1 MLRIAEASALTT
13 PRHHLTLRHGKTAQ
27 YHSLLLFTFP
37 SDKDGNGKNK
47 AKFYCMEA
55 TCPHLGAPLENASI
69 EDVED
74 EDEIEDAVIVCPWHE
89 YDFSLRTGESS
100 TGMSTCVYTIEER
113 DGQIWIDPPKPEA
126 GSSDDWEIVELR
138 PISEAFT
145 SREQNVNL
153 TSQMN
158 GLHMEG
164 DAESQQASA
173 QISSE
178 GPQTLSPPDPL
189 PSTVIEWAV
198 LVLNTPEPAKKVHYT
213 RLAVAAFRSGDV
225 KQIGGGRW
233 STQDQDGIESRSWT
247 RKDAEI
253 PPDKPA
259 RQDLNVVR
267 PGQEA
272 KRGKGGT
279 LASRIALLH
288 SLASIEQWAI
298 DLAFDIIA
306 RAPQIAA
313 KMHAEG
319 QLDSP
324 KLPMSF
330 YADFMKVALDEAKH
344 FTLLSERLQEM
355 GSYFGALPV
364 HHGLWESAEKTANS
378 LLARISVIHLVHEA
392 RGLDANPMTIRK
404 FANAKDEDSVKIL
417 NIIHSDECTH
427 VGCGHRWLTWLC
439 AHALP
444 EPTDPVQTFRA
455 NVRSNFV
462 GKVKGPFNVDDRAR
476 AGLTR
481 DWYDHDLRGESEGS
495 AKIIGVQRAEIP
507 GG

>member
-1 MLRIAEASALTT
+1 MLRIAEAVALKTSA
-13 PRHHLTLRHGKTAQ
+13 RHHLTLRHGKTAQ

-37 SDKDGNGKNK
+37 SDKEGHGGTRY
-47 AKFYCMEA
+47 YCMES

-74 EDEIEDAVIVCPWHE
+74 EGDIEDAVIVCPWHE
-89 YDFSLRTGESS
+89 YDFNLKTGESS
-100 TGMSTCVYTIEER
+100 TGMSTCVYTVEER
-113 DGQIWIDPPKPEA
+113 DGEIWIDPPKPDV

-138 PISEAFT
+138 PVSEAFT
-145 SREQNVNL
+145 AREKNAEIA
-153 TSQMN
+153 SKMKA
-158 GLHMEG
+158 LHVDDDVQSHG
-164 DAESQQASA
+164 DAVPSSGETAS
-173 QISSE
+173 I
-178 GPQTLSPPDPL
+178 PPPDPL
-189 PSTVIEWAV
+189 PTTVIEWAV

-213 RLAVAAFRSGDV
+213 RLAVTAFRSGEV

-233 STQDQDGIESRSWT
+233 STTKDGNDNSRTWV
-247 RKDAEI
+247 RKDSEI
-253 PPDKPA
+253 PPDMPA
-259 RQDLNVVR
+259 RQDLQVVR

-279 LASRIALLH
+279 VASRIALLH

-313 KMHAEG
+313 KMHADG
-319 QLDSP
+319 QLDSA
-324 KLPMSF
+324 KLPVSF
-330 YADFMKVALDEAKH
+330 YADFLKVALDEAKH

-364 HHGLWESAEKTANS
+364 HHGLWESAEKTADS

-392 RGLDANPMTIRK
+392 RGLDANPMTIKK
-404 FANAKDEDSVKIL
+404 FCNAKDDDSVKIL

-444 EPTDPVQTFRA
+444 EPLDPVQTFRA
-455 NVRSNFV
+455 NVRSNFI
-462 GKVKGPFNVDDRAR
+462 GKVKGPFNVEDRAR

-481 DWYDHDLRGESEGS
+481 EWYDHDLKGESKGS
-495 AKIIGVQRAEIP
+495 AQIVGVQRAEIP